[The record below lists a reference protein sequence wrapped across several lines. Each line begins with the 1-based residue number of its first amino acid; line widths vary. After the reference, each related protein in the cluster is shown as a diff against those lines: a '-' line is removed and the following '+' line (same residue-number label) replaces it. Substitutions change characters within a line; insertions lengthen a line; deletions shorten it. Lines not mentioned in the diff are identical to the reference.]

1 VKAQA
6 LSPFAGSSMRARLL
20 SPPLI
25 LLAALACNVAR
36 LPASSSP
43 SSTATPGPERSL
55 TITATPI
62 RLVIPSG
69 LAVGAMA
76 DTIDV
81 VTENTGAQW
90 DVAPAH
96 LQLSLQ
102 GYSVETSALVP
113 QVFVYPA
120 QQYAGMNP
128 AAMESLKRL
137 QTVLSDPSAS
147 YNKDTLPR
155 VPFLNAAQV
164 LAAQQ
169 KMLHFSGGSGVR
181 FVTQYG
187 QDVSPINNAG
197 LFYHFEGLS
206 NDGKY
211 TLIAIL
217 PVNLP
222 FLAADNNPGSP
233 LSSEGIPFPAPSASP
248 DDYENYYKQISE
260 RINSAPVDQFSPPL
274 DHLDKLIESITVSP

>member
-1 VKAQA
+1 
-6 LSPFAGSSMRARLL
+6 MRARLL
-20 SPPLI
+20 FPALI
-25 LLAALACNVAR
+25 AATALACNVVR
-36 LPASSSP
+36 PPAAPLGSPTAASVPESSLS
-43 SSTATPGPERSL
+43 
-55 TITATPI
+55 ITATPI

-69 LAVGAMA
+69 LAIGAMA

-81 VTENTGAQW
+81 VTDNTGAAW

-102 GYSVETSALVP
+102 GYSVETSALVA
-113 QVFVYPA
+113 QIFVYAA

-128 AAMESLKRL
+128 AAAESLKRL
-137 QTVLSDPSAS
+137 QTVLANPSAE

-169 KMLHFSGGSGVR
+169 KVIHFNGGSGVR
-181 FVTQYG
+181 FVTQDG

-206 NDGKY
+206 DDGKY
-211 TLIAIL
+211 TIIAIL

-222 FLAADNNPGSP
+222 FLAPDNNP
-233 LSSEGIPFPAPSASP
+233 SSQIPPEGIAFPAPSASP
-248 DDYENYYKQISE
+248 EDYSNYYKQLAE
-260 RINSAPVDQFSPPL
+260 RINSAPVSQFSPSL
-274 DHLDKLIESITVSP
+274 DRLDSLIESITVSP